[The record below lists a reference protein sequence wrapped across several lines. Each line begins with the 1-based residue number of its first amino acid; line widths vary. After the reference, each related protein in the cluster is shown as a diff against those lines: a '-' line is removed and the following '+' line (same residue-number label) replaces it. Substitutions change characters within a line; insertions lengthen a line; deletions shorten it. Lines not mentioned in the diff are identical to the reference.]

1 MSETDTATDSGELDH
16 KNSVNT
22 LAFVD
27 AGSGSHVEYEGPFI
41 IDYDAGSAEVT
52 IPVDPDDYAGI
63 HQTTAENL
71 TERVHDLAVAIAD
84 GGIEVAGFIEAA
96 DIIEEKLLV
105 RIDDGNH
112 ADPSDFDID
121 PSKIDR

>member
-1 MSETDTATDSGELDH
+1 MSGGATPSGGLDH

-27 AGSGSHVEYEGPFI
+27 DEDGSHVEYEGPFI
-41 IDYDAGSAEVT
+41 IDHDAGSAEVT

-71 TERVHDLAVAIAD
+71 TERVDDLAIAIAD
-84 GGIEVAGFIEAA
+84 GSIEVAGFIEAA
-96 DIIEEKLLV
+96 DVIEDKCLV

-121 PSKIDR
+121 PSEIDRQ